1 VRRALA
7 NFFITL
13 QLFLHLSVSCAMAAS
28 YYDIIPSSFAIIKYV
43 LYFLYISKFKFL
55 RYYFFSV
62 CIATVGSHYGI
73 ILGSPSYATVLL
85 CVEWLK
91 SFVHVYQYIRSSMR
105 EDNVGRSPL
114 RKKM

>member
-1 VRRALA
+1 VRLLT
-7 NFFITL
+7 FFITL

-28 YYDIIPSSFAIIKYV
+28 YYDIIPSSFAIVKYV
-43 LYFLYISKFKFL
+43 LYFLYIMYNKNFL
-55 RYYFFSV
+55 RYYVFSV
-62 CIATVGSHYGI
+62 CIATAGSHYGI
-73 ILGSPSYATVLL
+73 ILGSPSFATVLL

-91 SFVHVYQYIRSSMR
+91 SFVHVYQYIRNSVR